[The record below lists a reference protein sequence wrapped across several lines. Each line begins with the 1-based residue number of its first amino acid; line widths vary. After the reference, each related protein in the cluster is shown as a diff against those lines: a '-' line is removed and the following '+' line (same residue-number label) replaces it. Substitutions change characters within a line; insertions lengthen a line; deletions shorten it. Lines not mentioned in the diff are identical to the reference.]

1 MEQPF
6 KHPNGASPAS
16 PGPAGTSRD
25 SPAPQKRA
33 RDYGAEL
40 KGLSPVADQA
50 SPREQSPP
58 AVKRRKLGSRSDA
71 DGSDLESL
79 DDGEIV
85 ESPSDS
91 HMVPSLATE
100 APLGASLGSQP
111 LNTSSVSATV
121 PSEPGEIAVS
131 SGTRKDLNPIQD
143 INGEKGL
150 GGGSRDQENQSPAI
164 SHHPQPDLPGWNHG
178 IQLGTRTSFG
188 VKPDVSSLPTPS
200 AAVKTEDEDQ
210 EQQTRQEKKRVRSRD
225 PVSSFEAS
233 NATWNFPLSAP
244 DVVAPEDTSESDDF
258 WVTLLKNWIVHL
270 VQANGENVDRLTYKV
285 VRSGWSLYFTKRM
298 GFLQGTKKHIT
309 ATRLVAQNFM
319 SSLNKDT
326 IETMLSDARQ
336 RPSANQPEGDI
347 TVTGSPLSSR
357 NDEELRLQIK
367 YFPNAD
373 DPSQHCLM
381 CSGLGHPVRT
391 CPELSCRFCNSTSH
405 THFGCPTRRR
415 CDKCRQSGHDID
427 TCQERLALA
436 ADELGGCVFCG
447 AGHEDTDC
455 FEIWTSFRPSE
466 SNTKKVKSIPAF
478 CYVCG
483 GENHYGSECSLA
495 SKDSKATDRIW
506 SKATRDIYIDPECE
520 NTAIAWAGVDLSQL
534 PKNEFHIPGR
544 ATKKT
549 HTYFVSSESEEDLIH
564 APVKQPSR
572 RGEIR
577 FASNIGTVNGNPS
590 GQAGGH
596 KSWQPSLP
604 AGPPPPL
611 ADYDQRSL
619 QSAPSGT
626 LPPRPQGA
634 SGRQPGRGRGG
645 YRGRG
650 RGRGRGK

>member
-1 MEQPF
+1 MEQPSSP
-6 KHPNGASPAS
+6 PNGAPSAS
-16 PGPAGTSRD
+16 PRPGGTSKE
-25 SPAPQKRA
+25 SPVPQKRA

-40 KGLSPVADQA
+40 KGLSPAADEA
-50 SPREQSPP
+50 GPREQPSP
-58 AVKRRKLGSRSDA
+58 AVKRRKLGSHSDA

-91 HMVPSLATE
+91 HMVPLLATE
-100 APLGASLGSQP
+100 VPRGASPGSQP
-111 LNTSSVSATV
+111 LKTSSASVTVS
-121 PSEPGEIAVS
+121 SELGEIATS
-131 SGTRKDLNPIQD
+131 SETKHDLNPIQD
-143 INGEKGL
+143 VLGENDL
-150 GGGSRDQENQSPAI
+150 GGSREQENQSPAI
-164 SHHPQPDLPGWNHG
+164 SHHPQPGLPGWNSG

-188 VKPDVSSLPTPS
+188 AKPDVSSIPTTS
-200 AAVKTEDEDQ
+200 ASLITEEEDQ

-233 NATWNFPLSAP
+233 NATWNFPLNAP
-244 DVVAPEDTSESDDF
+244 DVVAPENTSESDDF
-258 WVTLLKNWIVHL
+258 WVTLLKNWIVQL
-270 VQANGENVDRLTYKV
+270 VQANDEKAGRLTYKV

-336 RPSANQPEGDI
+336 RPFTNQPEGDT
-347 TVTGSPLSSR
+347 TVTDSSLSSHD
-357 NDEELRLQIK
+357 DEELRLQLR

-381 CSGLGHPVRT
+381 CSGLGHTMRT
-391 CPELSCRFCNSTSH
+391 CPELSCRFCNNTSH
-405 THFGCPTRRR
+405 NSFGCPTRRR
-415 CDKCRQSGHDID
+415 CEKCRQSGHNIN
-427 TCQERLALA
+427 TCQEKLTLA
-436 ADELGGCVFCG
+436 ADEFGGCVFCG
-447 AGHEDTDC
+447 AGHQDTDC

-495 SKDSKATDRIW
+495 NKGSMATDRTW

-520 NTAIAWAGVDLSQL
+520 DTAIAWTDVDLSRL
-534 PKNEFHIPGR
+534 PRNEFHIPGR

-564 APVKQPSR
+564 APVKQPPR

-596 KSWQPSLP
+596 KSWQPPLP
-604 AGPPPPL
+604 TGPPPPL

-619 QSAPSGT
+619 QSAPSGI
-626 LPPRPQGA
+626 LPPRPQDA